1 MPSALSTAA
10 SAVPGIAPVLAGLR
24 VNGRRVLLVLGFAAG
39 LGLVALGTAPAA
51 GEADPDLM
59 RLLRFMA
66 LLKGVFALVALAACY
81 WRLACPANAWRE
93 AVYVAGPGLMAAGA
107 ACLWQMQAA
116 GASAAILHI
125 GMFALLAA
133 GLTDEAF
140 IPALKRHRA

>member
-66 LLKGVFALVALAACY
+66 LLKGVFALVALGACA
-81 WRLACPANAWRE
+81 WRLARP
-93 AVYVAGPGLMAAGA
+93 
-107 ACLWQMQAA
+107 
-116 GASAAILHI
+116 ASA
-125 GMFALLAA
+125 
-133 GLTDEAF
+133 
-140 IPALKRHRA
+140 